1 MFLFT
6 LNFIDLARLPHRNGT
21 RPVLDWYTS
30 FAPDRQPASCN
41 SISDFLV
48 NLTIV
53 IRPTPILNLPHDT
66 RHVTRYLFTK
76 WYESY
81 HMNHIFIDLFWA
93 WQSFLVLNVHWQAFS
108 SNQRTD
114 IWSSSRLSK
123 VFKWVIWYESY
134 LQSKMTHHCSLRGTE
149 ELCLRIYWHWL
160 LFAVS
165 LWT

>member
-1 MFLFT
+1 MFT
-6 LNFIDLARLPHRNGT
+6 CQVTTPI
-21 RPVLDWYTS
+21 LDRYYS
-30 FAPDRQPASCN
+30 NQLLSCN
-41 SISDFLV
+41 STSDCLV

-123 VFKWVIWYESY
+123 VFKWVIWYESN

-149 ELCLRIYWHWL
+149 ELCLHIL
-160 LFAVS
+160 LTLTAICCVIVNINVF
-165 LWT
+165 